1 MTSRLIVAAVIV
13 LLLGSVTAFGQEAS
27 TIRVAR
33 ITDNIY
39 ELTETYPFETNLTAS
54 VGPDGILLVDAGSKY
69 STEELKRV
77 LKTLGAGEVR
87 YIINTHAHGEHT
99 TGNKAF
105 GKEVIKIGQANLRPR
120 LQTRNYVLEE
130 FSEEALPSITFTDSM
145 SLYFN
150 GEQIRL
156 IALPGAHD
164 DADIIVHFTKS
175 KVVSTGALSTGFR
188 FPTVDGRGGNALLF
202 PDRVQRLIELV
213 PADVTLIP
221 GHGRNTT
228 IAEEK
233 QFHDM
238 LVQTI
243 DIVKA
248 GLAAGKDAEALKQE
262 KVLQNWVSYE
272 GGAATA
278 DGWIQSIS
286 NAVNKVSPKEPAAV
300 AMYHML
306 KEKDADA
313 AVAKWYELKKD
324 SQAVYS
330 VTEGQ
335 LVAIG
340 YYLMQKNRTADA
352 TRIFEL
358 YVKEFPDAWNA
369 YDCLGEAYM
378 KAGDKELARKN
389 YNKSLELNPQNTNA
403 VDMLKRL

>member
-1 MTSRLIVAAVIV
+1 MKLRLIGAAVIV
-13 LLLGSVTAFGQEAS
+13 LLLGSVAVLSQEAS
-27 TIRVAR
+27 TIRVTK

-69 STEELKRV
+69 TPDELKRV
-77 LKTLGAGEVR
+77 LKTLGTGEVR
-87 YIINTHAHGEHT
+87 FIVSTHAHGEHT

-105 GKEVIKIGQANLRPR
+105 GKEVVKIGQANLRTR
-120 LQTRNYVLEE
+120 LQTRNYLLEE
-130 FSEEALPSITFTDSM
+130 FPEEALPSITFTDSM

-175 KVVSTGALSTGFR
+175 KVVCTGGLSNGLR
-188 FPTVDGRGGNALLF
+188 FPSADGRGGNALLF
-202 PDRVQRLIELV
+202 PDRVQKLIDLV

-238 LVQTI
+238 VVQTI

-248 GLAAGKDAEALKQE
+248 GLASGKDAATLQKE
-262 KVLQNWVSYE
+262 KVLQNWASYE
-272 GGAATA
+272 GGAGAA
-278 DGWIQSIS
+278 DGWIQSIANS
-286 NAVNKVSPKEPAAV
+286 IGNVTPKEPAAV

-324 SQAVYS
+324 SQATYS
-330 VTEGQ
+330 MAEGQ

-340 YYLMQKNRTADA
+340 YYLMEKNRVADA
-352 TRIFEL
+352 TKIFEL

-378 KAGDKELARKN
+378 TAGDKEQARKY

-403 VDMLKRL
+403 TDMLKRL